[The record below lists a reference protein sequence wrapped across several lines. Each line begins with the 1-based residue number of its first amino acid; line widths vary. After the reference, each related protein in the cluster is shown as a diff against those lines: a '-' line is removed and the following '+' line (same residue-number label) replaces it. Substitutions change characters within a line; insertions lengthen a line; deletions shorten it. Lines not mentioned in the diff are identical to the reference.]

1 MVSEME
7 PSYKSSKTAMLQT
20 FICHLPN
27 AEHSFIFPVK
37 FPWVLFCLSG
47 IAPDCQGSMAHT
59 KVTCQLKQG
68 LEITPA
74 FAQVSPGLW
83 GNRHCQTRQAPPNAG
98 SASAFCPTATEH
110 DMYGATLE
118 APPQAYLWA
127 QNIPSWS
134 AEGYRRGQPVTLC
147 LGPGWLVWMTPS
159 QMSFTTGAWSRVQP
173 KGRHL

>member
-1 MVSEME
+1 MNKKNRGSTHCITTCAFWQTQKTHLMVSEME

-74 FAQVSPGLW
+74 FAQVSPGL
-83 GNRHCQTRQAPPNAG
+83 
-98 SASAFCPTATEH
+98 
-110 DMYGATLE
+110 
-118 APPQAYLWA
+118 
-127 QNIPSWS
+127 
-134 AEGYRRGQPVTLC
+134 
-147 LGPGWLVWMTPS
+147 
-159 QMSFTTGAWSRVQP
+159 
-173 KGRHL
+173 